1 MGTPRQFWTQFAK
14 GRNNHKLL
22 TINVGTE
29 LKILSGLNHH
39 YFQLYTSP
47 FPFPFFLSIP
57 KYAHK
62 FRVSAQVLNKIRGS
76 FYDAQF
82 YLPHVAVILILR
94 IHSQTHSHTH
104 SALIRIHIGHG
115 IMLISNARWDT
126 QKLWWICTT
135 LSPRLPPV
143 SLYPRWAGRIM
154 LIAKS
159 ELACKGFLCVCCIKI
174 YRLSAPRRVCKL
186 IVASEKTRA
195 AGKASP
201 ASAQPEPTAIKF
213 VLAQLWLLAGNWVAS
228 SAIGKTSGRGQVEW
242 SKPGHFYDN
251 KRNINRPE
259 SGRNAIVNFAT
270 ANQISAAAIVPPT
283 PHSLCLPLSLSLYAY
298 YL

>member
-1 MGTPRQFWTQFAK
+1 MGTVVGTPRQFWTQFAK

-22 TINVGTE
+22 TINVGTK

-39 YFQLYTSP
+39 YPPTLH
-47 FPFPFFLSIP
+47 LSIP
-57 KYAHK
+57 FPLPFSILKYAHK

-115 IMLISNARWDT
+115 ISCSSATRVEILKNFDGFVRPSLHRH
-126 QKLWWICTT
+126 
-135 LSPRLPPV
+135 PPV

-159 ELACKGFLCVCCIKI
+159 ELVCKGFLCVCCIKI

-186 IVASEKTRA
+186 IVASGKTRA

-201 ASAQPEPTAIKF
+201 ARANCHKVCLGAIMTFSRQLSGLICHREDFEKRAGGVVQAGALLRQQAKHKPPRKWPQCNRKF
-213 VLAQLWLLAGNWVAS
+213 CDCKSN
-228 SAIGKTSGRGQVEW
+228 
-242 SKPGHFYDN
+242 
-251 KRNINRPE
+251 
-259 SGRNAIVNFAT
+259 
-270 ANQISAAAIVPPT
+270 
-283 PHSLCLPLSLSLYAY
+283 
-298 YL
+298 